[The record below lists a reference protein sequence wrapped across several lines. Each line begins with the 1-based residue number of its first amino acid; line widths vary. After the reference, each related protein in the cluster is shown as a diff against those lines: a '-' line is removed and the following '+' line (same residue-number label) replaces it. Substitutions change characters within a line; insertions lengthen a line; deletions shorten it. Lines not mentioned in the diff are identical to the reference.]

1 MPQKFLRIL
10 KLIKDKMKTKILSIL
25 VITFALL
32 VIASGFIS
40 ALAINSVTMN
50 PTSISP
56 GDSSTVVISLKNN
69 GDNDLTDVSVSLDFT
84 NLPLAPYNSG
94 SQDNFDTIESGKI
107 KDATF
112 NIIATNS
119 AQPGIYKIPVLI
131 SYNENDVIKTQQSV
145 ISMTVESEPII
156 DVISQEGL
164 LLKGQNNKITLQVIN
179 KGLANVK
186 FLDINIG
193 TSTYYSITSQSD
205 VYIGD
210 VDANDFQTADFNMFF
225 NNNAPRNINLP
236 VTIIYKDITNK
247 QYTQSFDIPI
257 KTYTT
262 SEAQSLGLVPVS
274 SIGYIILIII
284 ILIVIFVIYRIFR
297 ARRKRKQNL

>member
-1 MPQKFLRIL
+1 
-10 KLIKDKMKTKILSIL
+10 MKTKILAIF
-25 VITFALL
+25 VITLALII
-32 VIASGFIS
+32 IATGFIS

-50 PTSISP
+50 PTNIKP

-69 GDNDLTDVSVSLDFT
+69 GDNDLTDVSINLDFT

-107 KDATF
+107 KDAEF
-112 NIIATNS
+112 NIIATND
-119 AQPGIYKIPVLI
+119 AQPGIYKIPVI
-131 SYNENDVIKTQQSV
+131 INYNENDVIKTQQSV
-145 ISMTVESEPII
+145 ISMTVNSQPII
-156 DVISQEGL
+156 DLINQDSL

-186 FLDINIG
+186 FLELDVG
-193 TSTYYSITSQSD
+193 SSTHYSITSQSNL
-205 VYIGD
+205 YIGD
-210 VDANDFQTADFNMFF
+210 VDANDFQTADFNIFF
-225 NNNAPRNINLP
+225 TNTAPRSINLP

-247 QYTQSFDIPI
+247 QYTQSFDIPL

-262 SEAQSLGLVPVS
+262 SEAQSLGLLPTS
-274 SIGYIILIII
+274 SLGYIILIII
-284 ILIVIFVIYRIFR
+284 ILIIIFIIYRVIR